1 MTKKVYILILFFL
14 IIYLAPKKFTQKVYV
29 NVRLSLSK
37 LNTFRQTHGDVY
49 IKLPVAFFG
58 AKAIITLFLIITCH
72 FLAFASEKT
81 DTLRLKPI
89 LSFNAETSKA
99 GPLTNAAAIDIDH
112 AGNIYIIERDRH
124 RLLKCSPIG
133 IVIKEVGGF
142 GTDPEKF
149 DDPRDVSSFATLD
162 VFVADFNNNRIVRF
176 DRNLN
181 FLSTLTSQY
190 DPPYDFEQVLSVAVS
205 SQYGLFLLDNVQ
217 KKIIKFSR
225 FSEPVEAFGGV
236 SETYGQLLDP
246 VQITLDSGKRLFVTD
261 PGQKAIIIFDYLGNY
276 IRDLKHPEMQHPH
289 GLYWGAGERLYV
301 IDRESNQLFVFSKDL
316 RFLSKAQLNLY
327 LNDAVDVAVAYN
339 KSENSR
345 KIYILTPEECFVFE
359 QK

>member
-1 MTKKVYILILFFL
+1 MIAHVHKLILVL
-14 IIYLAPKKFTQKVYV
+14 LVICQ
-29 NVRLSLSK
+29 
-37 LNTFRQTHGDVY
+37 
-49 IKLPVAFFG
+49 
-58 AKAIITLFLIITCH
+58 ITLV
-72 FLAFASEKT
+72 AAERT
-81 DTLRLKPI
+81 DTLQLKLK
-89 LSFNAETSKA
+89 LSFDAQTSKS
-99 GPLTNAAAIDIDH
+99 GPLTNAAAIDIDQ
-112 AGNIYIIERDRH
+112 AGNIYIIDRARH

-133 IVIKEVGGF
+133 IVIEEVGGF

-181 FLSTLTSQY
+181 FLSTLNSQY

-225 FSEPVEAFGGV
+225 FSEPVETFGGL

-261 PGQKAIIIFDYLGNY
+261 PGQKAVIVFDYLGNY

-301 IDRESNQLFVFSKDL
+301 IDRDSNQLFVFSKDL
-316 RFLSKAQLNLY
+316 GFLSKSKLDLY
-327 LNDAVDVAVAYN
+327 LKGAVDVAVRYN
-339 KSENSR
+339 KSEDSR

-359 QK
+359 QR